1 MTYLV
6 DTHCHLIF
14 EDFKDDLHEVISN
27 AFDSGVKGMVVIST
41 QEKEFQ
47 PILALTEE
55 YDNIFCSI
63 GIHPH
68 SSEEHKDIS
77 KEKILNLSKND
88 KVIGIG
94 ETGLD
99 FYYENSNKEIQRDLF
114 RKHISVS
121 RETQLPIIIHT
132 RDADSETIEILQEE
146 SQIGAFPGIIHCFTA
161 GSELAKVAIE
171 LGFYISLSGI
181 VTFKNAS
188 DLRETIKDIP
198 LNRLLVETD
207 SPYLS
212 PEPVRGKRNEPS
224 NVVHTANFLSNF
236 FNIKKDE
243 FYNKTTDNFHNV
255 FKKASLRNE

>member
-77 KEKILNLSKND
+77 KEKILNL
-88 KVIGIG
+88 
-94 ETGLD
+94 
-99 FYYENSNKEIQRDLF
+99 
-114 RKHISVS
+114 
-121 RETQLPIIIHT
+121 
-132 RDADSETIEILQEE
+132 
-146 SQIGAFPGIIHCFTA
+146 
-161 GSELAKVAIE
+161 
-171 LGFYISLSGI
+171 
-181 VTFKNAS
+181 
-188 DLRETIKDIP
+188 
-198 LNRLLVETD
+198 
-207 SPYLS
+207 
-212 PEPVRGKRNEPS
+212 
-224 NVVHTANFLSNF
+224 
-236 FNIKKDE
+236 
-243 FYNKTTDNFHNV
+243 
-255 FKKASLRNE
+255 

>member
-88 KVIGIG
+88 KVIGYLYWSLLDNFEWDLG
-94 ETGLD
+94 YTMNFGLVNVD
-99 FYYENSNKEIQRDLF
+99 
-114 RKHISVS
+114 
-121 RETQLPIIIHT
+121 RETMIRTPKNS
-132 RDADSETIEILQEE
+132 AKWFGEI
-146 SQIGAFPGIIHCFTA
+146 SKSNQI
-161 GSELAKVAIE
+161 
-171 LGFYISLSGI
+171 
-181 VTFKNAS
+181 
-188 DLRETIKDIP
+188 
-198 LNRLLVETD
+198 
-207 SPYLS
+207 
-212 PEPVRGKRNEPS
+212 
-224 NVVHTANFLSNF
+224 
-236 FNIKKDE
+236 
-243 FYNKTTDNFHNV
+243 
-255 FKKASLRNE
+255 